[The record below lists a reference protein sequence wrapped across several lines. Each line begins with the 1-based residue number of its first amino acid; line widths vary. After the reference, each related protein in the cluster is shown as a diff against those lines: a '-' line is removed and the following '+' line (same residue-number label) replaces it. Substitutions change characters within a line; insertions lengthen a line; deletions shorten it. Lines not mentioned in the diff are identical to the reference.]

1 MDSELNN
8 PLDVLVQ
15 SITKQQQARSDLI
28 NRLGNLKFHVEKQD
42 EEIAAMVIE
51 ERDIRRESHDVR
63 QGNSALEERIST
75 VILATNV
82 ERESRSSLVLTL
94 ESLNEKNGSLN
105 ELVTDNKAAYDEEAN
120 AVREKTEFAK
130 ELLSK
135 LLENQGKDYNV

>member
-1 MDSELNN
+1 MDSDLNN

-28 NRLGNLKFHVEKQD
+28 NRLSNLKFHVEKQN

-51 ERDIRRESHDVR
+51 ERDLRRESHDVR
-63 QGNSALEERIST
+63 QGNSALEERISA

-105 ELVTDNKAAYDEEAN
+105 EHVTDNKAAYDAEAK
-120 AVREKTEFAK
+120 AVREKTEFAE

-135 LLENQGKDYNV
+135 LLENQGKEYNV